1 MPIIKYYLRETILK
15 INHLII
21 NYQIL
26 INKFKTLKN
35 KNIEKIIKAD

>member
-15 INHLII
+15 INHLI

-35 KNIEKIIKAD
+35 KNIEKIIKAY